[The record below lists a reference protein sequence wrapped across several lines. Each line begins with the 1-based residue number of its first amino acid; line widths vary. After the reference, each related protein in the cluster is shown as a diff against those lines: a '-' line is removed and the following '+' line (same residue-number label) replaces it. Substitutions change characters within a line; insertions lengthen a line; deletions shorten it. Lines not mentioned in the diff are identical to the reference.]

1 MTGSESWRPPHSH
14 RACASIWRELTCRHL
29 KTSHSLTLAPA
40 LIEHPTL
47 RYFTFARSVLS
58 LVNDMIP
65 SLAKAYPKYNLDLRA
80 TAKGLQKTE
89 TFKHILVLHLE
100 HGEQWLERCTQAGL
114 ANE

>member
-1 MTGSESWRPPHSH
+1 M
-14 RACASIWRELTCRHL
+14 
-29 KTSHSLTLAPA
+29 HSLSLAPV

-58 LVNDMIP
+58 LVNDMMP
-65 SLAKAYPKYNLDLRA
+65 TLAKAYPKYNLDLHA
-80 TAKGLQKTE
+80 TAKGVQKMD

-100 HGEQWLERCTQAGL
+100 HGERWLERCTQAGL